1 MWEVVAI
8 GLIDYGTFCRLLFIR
23 CVARDAGIGFVGV
36 SSVASAAAVSVR
48 VRSLCRDLEDTWWG
62 RGSKKGLV
70 VIRLIGGNG
79 SHGGELFRVS

>member
-1 MWEVVAI
+1 MVLSVV
-8 GLIDYGTFCRLLFIR
+8 CCSSVVLLEML
-23 CVARDAGIGFVGV
+23 AGIGFVGV

-48 VRSLCRDLEDTWWG
+48 VRSLCRDMEDTWRG

-70 VIRLIGGNG
+70 VILLIGGNG